1 MGRQA
6 RLKQERRDARAAQE
20 ALAAAQAKAERDF
33 RESMKDMMQGNPH
46 PCVPTASDTTFSQ
59 DTPLQRAELREV
71 VEPIAREVQRAQEA
85 HKAQEARE
93 VQRRQQRAARDR
105 AHVAQVFAH
114 GMMLLADAMPARSPL
129 HHSPAQESPRDGRFT
144 PKRPR

>member
-33 RESMKDMMQGNPH
+33 RESMKDMMQGNQH

-71 VEPIAREVQRAQEA
+71 VEPMVREVQRAQEA
-85 HKAQEARE
+85 QEARE
-93 VQRRQQRAARDR
+93 AQQRQQRAALGR

-114 GMMLLADAMPARSPL
+114 GMMLLADSMPARSPL
-129 HHSPAQESPRDGRFT
+129 HHRPTQDPPRDGRFT